1 MWYIIKLM
9 ITDKIVLYS
18 HGFGVKKDDRG
29 LFTDIAGSLD
39 NFQHAM
45 FDYNQVDEQDNT
57 LTVTPLHEQAEM
69 LKSQYDSLRSKYPD
83 ATIDL
88 VCHSQGCVVAGLADL
103 GGVRKT
109 VLLAPPTRFLGSEAK
124 LKQMSEREGTVI
136 ENGVVSYPRR
146 DGSTTIIKQDYWQS
160 RDKISDPIALYNR
173 LSQKTEVI
181 IVEALDD
188 EVLGES
194 DYSALSAK
202 VLHVQQEANHDFT
215 NEARPVLLKTIG
227 EVLSVV

>member
-1 MWYIIKLM
+1 M

-29 LFTDIAGSLD
+29 LFTDIASSLD
-39 NFQHAM
+39 GFQHVM
-45 FDYNQVDEQDNT
+45 FDYNQINEQNNT
-57 LTVTPLHEQAEM
+57 LTVTPLHEQAEI
-69 LKSQYDSLRSKYPD
+69 LKSQYDTLRNKYPE
-83 ATIDL
+83 AIIDL
-88 VCHSQGCVVAGLADL
+88 VCHSQGCVVAGLAEL

-109 VLLAPPTRFLGSEAK
+109 ILLAPPTRFLGSEAK
-124 LKQMSEREGTVI
+124 LKQMSERESTVI

-160 RDKISDPIALYNR
+160 RDKISDPIALYNH
-173 LSQKTEVI
+173 LSQETEVTVI
-181 IVEALDD
+181 EALSD

-194 DYSALSAK
+194 DYSALSDK

-215 NEARPVLLKTIG
+215 NEARSVLLNNIG
-227 EVLSVV
+227 EVLGE

>member
-1 MWYIIKLM
+1 M

-29 LFTDIAGSLD
+29 LFTDIASSLD
-39 NFQHAM
+39 GFQHVM
-45 FDYNQVDEQDNT
+45 FDYNQINEQNNT
-57 LTVTPLHEQAEM
+57 LTVTPLHEQAEI
-69 LKSQYDSLRSKYPD
+69 LKSQYDTLRNKYPE
-83 ATIDL
+83 AIIDL
-88 VCHSQGCVVAGLADL
+88 VCHSQGCVVAGLAEL

-109 VLLAPPTRFLGSEAK
+109 ILLAPPTRFLGSEAK

-146 DGSTTIIKQDYWQS
+146 DGSTTIIKQDYWRG
-160 RDKISDPIALYNR
+160 RDKISDPIALYNH
-173 LSQKTEVI
+173 LSQETEVTVI
-181 IVEALDD
+181 EALSD

-194 DYSALSAK
+194 DYSALSDK

-215 NEARPVLLKTIG
+215 NEARSVLLNNIG
-227 EVLSVV
+227 EVLGE